1 MVRLEHVCV
10 VHEILPDAGR
20 VGRTGI
26 DKRPVDG
33 PVEVGPLQVVGD
45 TICDTTHH
53 GGRFRAVY
61 VVSDEDAAVVE
72 TLLTRTPGAPAFP
85 VEVLARMRE
94 VPVGTSEASRER
106 TPGVPDRTPPVGWMG
121 ENFRVSGVSM
131 SEVLLGERWR
141 IGDVEIAFTEPRVPC
156 ATFQRWVGE
165 ESWVRRFAD
174 LGHPGALAEVITP
187 GTVRAGLPVE
197 VVHRPAHGLSIGEAF
212 RPAMPADKAAEFLAT
227 YAPADIQ
234 PDMLRKARAA
244 VTRAPGA

>member
-1 MVRLEHVCV
+1 MIRLEHVCV
-10 VHEILPDAGR
+10 VHQVLPDAGR

-33 PVEVGPLQVVGD
+33 PVEVGPRQLAGD
-45 TICDTTHH
+45 EICDTTHH

-61 VVSDEDAAVVE
+61 VVSDEDAAVIE
-72 TLLTRTPGAPAFP
+72 TEL
-85 VEVLARMRE
+85 
-94 VPVGTSEASRER
+94 S
-106 TPGVPDRTPPVGWMG
+106 RTPPVGWLG

-141 IGDVEIAFTEPRVPC
+141 VGDVEISFTEPRVPC
-156 ATFQRWVGE
+156 STFQRWVQE

-174 LGHPGALAEVITP
+174 LGRPGGLAEVIRP

-197 VVHRPAHGLSIGEAF
+197 VVHRPAHGLTIGEAF
-212 RPAMPADKAAEFLAT
+212 RPSLPPDKAAALLAT
-227 YAPADIQ
+227 YAPEDIQ

-244 VTRAPGA
+244 VAR